1 MRFRPDPEKFP
12 DYYDKPYIMP
22 YKAKLNIPESNIDN
36 LLTNL
41 EKIKEN
47 SEKLTDE
54 RVNVIHKEYRK
65 ALGEFKDIKELDIQS
80 YLDEIN
86 E

>member
-1 MRFRPDPEKFP
+1 MRHRPEPKQFP
-12 DYYDKPYIMP
+12 KYYDKPYSMP
-22 YKAKLNIPESNIDN
+22 YKPELNIPESKIGT

-54 RVNVIHKEYRK
+54 RVQVIHKEYKK
-65 ALGEFKDIKELDIQS
+65 ALSEFKDIKELDIQS

>member
-1 MRFRPDPEKFP
+1 MKFP
-12 DYYDKPYIMP
+12 ETK
-22 YKAKLNIPESNIDN
+22 IDE
-36 LLTNL
+36 LLINL
-41 EKIKEN
+41 EKIRDN

-54 RVNVIHKEYRK
+54 RVAVIHKEYKK
-65 ALGEFKDIKELDIQS
+65 ALSEFKDIKELDIQS

>member
-1 MRFRPDPEKFP
+1 MRHRPEPKKFP
-12 DYYDKPYIMP
+12 KYYDKPFVMP
-22 YKAKLNIPESNIDN
+22 YKPLIKFPETKIDE
-36 LLTNL
+36 LLVNL
-41 EKIKEN
+41 EKIRDN

-54 RVNVIHKEYRK
+54 RVSVIHKEYKK
-65 ALGEFKDIKELDIQS
+65 ALSEFKDIKELDIQS